1 MKRIELLSPA
11 GSGVAARS
19 AINAGADAIYIGGN
33 LFGARAYAKNPERE
47 ELISVIEYAHIH
59 GSRVYLTVNTL
70 LKSHE
75 LESLL
80 YDYLDPY
87 YENGLDGVIVQDL
100 GVFSFIKEHFPG
112 LELHCSTQMTIS
124 DLTGA
129 RFMKE
134 KGADRVVLSR
144 ELSLDEIREIT
155 AAGIE
160 TECFIHGALCY
171 CYSGQCLMS
180 SIFGGRSGNRGRC
193 AQPCR
198 LPYDV
203 SGKKKYILSPK
214 DLCTIDFL
222 PELIDA
228 GIYSF
233 KIEGR
238 MKRAEYTA
246 AVTSIYR
253 KYIELA
259 LSGAEYKVDT
269 ADMEVLLK
277 AGNRGGF
284 TDGYYKTHNGAN
296 MISVNKP
303 DYDTGDEAFFKAFE
317 DRFVDKEKKEK
328 ISGKAVL
335 QKDKPAF
342 LEVSLGGHTVSA
354 EGDMVSPAV
363 NAPLDIERVDKQL
376 RKTGDTPFE
385 FHNLDI
391 DMEGDIF
398 IPMGALN
405 SLRREALSKLQEE
418 ILSGYYPKDGTSGR
432 PKMTDEP
439 SAKPGRMERD
449 NSIEGSENSFTVYI
463 ENLNLLDTVL
473 KWDISRV
480 YIDSSCFASGN
491 IGRFITLDIIKAR
504 EIALKVKESGKEA
517 FLAMP
522 YIFRK
527 DIRESFEGNA
537 RELADIFDGFLIRN
551 IDQLGF
557 LREAGLNTRL
567 ISDYR
572 LYGTNAKAA
581 WFLKENGVEALCAP
595 VELNEKELAANE
607 GLYGEILSY
616 GHIPLMISAQ
626 CVRNTISGCNRRNDL
641 VEFKDRYKKSIFAR
655 SVCAYCYSVIYNGTP
670 MYLSDSL
677 GMLQKAGIHAFRLE
691 FTKESPEEAEK
702 VFSLFKEGKG
712 PKGDFTRGHFTR
724 GVE

>member
-1 MKRIELLSPA
+1 MKKVELLSPA
-11 GSGVAARS
+11 GSREAAIA

-33 LFGARAYAKNPERE
+33 LFGARAFAKNPGE
-47 ELISVIEYAHIH
+47 EDLLSIIEYAHIH

-70 LKSHE
+70 LKSDE
-75 LESLL
+75 INEMLFGYLKAY
-80 YDYLDPY
+80 YD
-87 YENGLDGVIVQDL
+87 NGLDGVIVQDL
-100 GVFSFIKEHFPG
+100 GVFLYLKEHFPG

-124 DLTGA
+124 DLSGA

-246 AVTSIYR
+246 AVTNIYR
-253 KYIELA
+253 KYIDLA
-259 LSGAEYKVDT
+259 LSGAEYKVDP

-277 AGNRGGF
+277 AGNRSGF
-284 TDGYYKTHNGAN
+284 TDGYYKAHNGAN

-303 DYDTGDEAFFKAFE
+303 DYDTGDEAFFKDFA

-328 ISGKAVL
+328 ISGKVIL

-342 LEVSLGGHTVSA
+342 LEVTFEGHTVSVRG
-354 EGDMVSPAV
+354 EMVSQAV
-363 NAPLDIERVDKQL
+363 NAPLEKERVDKQV

-385 FHNLDI
+385 FESLEI
-391 DMEGDIF
+391 EMEEDIF

-405 SLRREALSKLQEE
+405 SLRRETLSKLRDE
-418 ILSGYYPKDGTSGR
+418 IITGYYPGKELSDKAGVTDGS
-432 PKMTDEP
+432 
-439 SAKPGRMERD
+439 SAKAGVMVKDSDVAKNET
-449 NSIEGSENSFTVYI
+449 SFTVYI
-463 ENLNLLDTVL
+463 ENTDLLDTVL

-480 YIDSSCFASGN
+480 YIDSSCLASGN
-491 IGRFITLDIIKAR
+491 RGENITLDILKAR
-504 EIALKVKESGKEA
+504 EIARKIKASGKEA

-522 YIFRK
+522 HIFRK

-557 LREAGLNTRL
+557 FREAGLNTRL

-572 LYGTNAKAA
+572 LYGTNVEAVH
-581 WFLKENGVEALCAP
+581 FLKENGVEALCAP
-595 VELNEKELAANE
+595 VELNVKELAANE

-626 CVRNTISGCNRRNDL
+626 CIRNTISGCNRRNDL
-641 VEFKDRYKKSIFAR
+641 IEFKDRYKKSIFAR
-655 SVCAYCYSVIYNGTP
+655 SVCNYCYSVIYNGTP

-677 GMLQKAGIHAFRLE
+677 GKLQKAGIHAFRLE
-691 FTKESPEEAEK
+691 FTKESPAEAEA
-702 VFSLFKEGKG
+702 VYTLFKAGKV
-712 PKGDFTRGHFTR
+712 PEGDFTRGHFTR

>member
-1 MKRIELLSPA
+1 MKKVELLSPA
-11 GSGVAARS
+11 GSREAAIA
-19 AINAGADAIYIGGN
+19 AINAGADAIYIGGS
-33 LFGARAYAKNPERE
+33 LFGARAFAKNPGE
-47 ELISVIEYAHIH
+47 EDLISIIEYAHIH

-70 LKSHE
+70 LKSDE
-75 LESLL
+75 INEMLFGYLKAY
-80 YDYLDPY
+80 YD
-87 YENGLDGVIVQDL
+87 NGLDGVIVQDL
-100 GVFSFIKEHFPG
+100 GVFLYLKEHFPG

-203 SGKKKYILSPK
+203 SGKKEYILSPK

-253 KYIELA
+253 KYVDLA
-259 LSGAEYKVDT
+259 LSGAKYKVDP
-269 ADMEVLLK
+269 ADFDVLLK

-284 TDGYYKTHNGAN
+284 TDGYYKVHNGAN
-296 MISVNKP
+296 MISLNKP
-303 DYDTGDEAFFKAFE
+303 DYDTGDEAFFKDFA
-317 DRFVDKEKKEK
+317 DRFVNTEKKEK
-328 ISGKAVL
+328 ISGRARLHKNE
-335 QKDKPAF
+335 PAE
-342 LEVSLGGHTVSA
+342 LEVSLSHAKVLMKGDLVSQA
-354 EGDMVSPAV
+354 Q
-363 NAPLDIERVDKQL
+363 NAPLDKERVEKQL
-376 RKTGDTPFE
+376 KKTGDTPFE
-385 FHNLDI
+385 FDDLAIEMD
-391 DMEGDIF
+391 GDIF

-405 SLRREALSKLQEE
+405 ALRREALSKLREE
-418 ILSGYYPKDGTSGR
+418 IISGFYPKEKALEGTSDSPDR
-432 PKMTDEP
+432 AESSEKMT
-439 SAKPGRMERD
+439 G
-449 NSIEGSENSFTVYI
+449 FTAYI
-463 ENLNLLDTVL
+463 ENLNLLDTILVWDL
-473 KWDISRV
+473 LRIYLDSSVFTSGNKGKDISFDLVKAR
-480 YIDSSCFASGN
+480 
-491 IGRFITLDIIKAR
+491 DIAERIKA
-504 EIALKVKESGKEA
+504 SGKEA
-517 FLAMP
+517 YLAMP

-557 LREAGLNTRL
+557 FHEVGLNTRL

-572 LYGTNAKAA
+572 LYGTNVEAA
-581 WFLKENGVEALCAP
+581 HFLKENGVEALCAP
-595 VELNEKELAANE
+595 VELNVKELAANE

-626 CVRNTISGCNRRNDL
+626 CIRNTISGCNRRNDL
-641 VEFKDRYKKSIFAR
+641 IEFKDRYKKSIFAR
-655 SVCAYCYSVIYNGTP
+655 SVCNYCYSVIYNGTP

-677 GMLQKAGIHAFRLE
+677 GKLQKAGIHAFRLE

>member
-1 MKRIELLSPA
+1 
-11 GSGVAARS
+11 
-19 AINAGADAIYIGGN
+19 
-33 LFGARAYAKNPERE
+33 
-47 ELISVIEYAHIH
+47 
-59 GSRVYLTVNTL
+59 
-70 LKSHE
+70 
-75 LESLL
+75 
-80 YDYLDPY
+80 
-87 YENGLDGVIVQDL
+87 
-100 GVFSFIKEHFPG
+100 
-112 LELHCSTQMTIS
+112 MTIS

-222 PELIDA
+222 PALIDA

-253 KYIELA
+253 KYIDLA
-259 LSGAEYKVDT
+259 LSGAEYKVDP

-284 TDGYYKTHNGAN
+284 TDGYYKAHNGEN

-317 DRFVDKEKKEK
+317 DRFVNKEKKEK
-328 ISGKAVL
+328 INGRAVL
-335 QKDKPAF
+335 HNDKPAF
-342 LEVSLGGHTVSA
+342 LEVSLDGHTVSA

-391 DMEGDIF
+391 DMEGDMF

-405 SLRREALSKLQEE
+405 SLRREAMSKLKNE
-418 ILSGYYPKDGTSGR
+418 IISGYYPGKELSDKAGVTDGS
-432 PKMTDEP
+432 
-439 SAKPGRMERD
+439 SAKARVTD
-449 NSIEGSENSFTVYI
+449 GSSAKAGVMVKDSDVAEKETSFTVYI

-491 IGRFITLDIIKAR
+491 RGRFITLDIIKAR
-504 EIALKVKESGKEA
+504 EIALKIKKSGKEA

-557 LREAGLNTRL
+557 FREAGLNTIL

-572 LYGTNAKAA
+572 LYGTNVEAA
-581 WFLKENGVEALCAP
+581 HFLKENEVEALCAP
-595 VELNEKELAANE
+595 VELNVKELAANE

-626 CVRNTISGCNRRNDL
+626 CVRNTISGCNRSNDL
-641 VEFKDRYKKSIFAR
+641 VEFKDRYKKLIFAR

-677 GMLQKAGIHAFRLE
+677 ERVQKAGIHAFRLE

>member
-1 MKRIELLSPA
+1 MKNVELLSPA
-11 GSGVAARS
+11 GSREAAIA

-33 LFGARAYAKNPERE
+33 LFGARAFAKNPGE
-47 ELISVIEYAHIH
+47 EDLISIIEYAHIH

-70 LKSHE
+70 LKSDE
-75 LESLL
+75 INEMLFGYLKAY
-80 YDYLDPY
+80 YD
-87 YENGLDGVIVQDL
+87 NGLDGVIVQDL
-100 GVFSFIKEHFPG
+100 GVFLYLKEHFPG

-144 ELSLDEIREIT
+144 ELSLDEIKEIT
-155 AAGIE
+155 ANGIE

-253 KYIELA
+253 KYIDLV
-259 LSGAEYKVDT
+259 LSGEEYKVDP
-269 ADMEVLLK
+269 ADFDVLLK

-284 TDGYYKTHNGAN
+284 TDGYYKAHNGAN

-328 ISGKAVL
+328 ISGKVIL

-342 LEVSLGGHTVSA
+342 LEVSLGSHTVSA

-363 NAPLDIERVDKQL
+363 NAPLDKERVDKQL

-385 FHNLDI
+385 FDNLDI
-391 DMEGDIF
+391 EMEGDIF

-418 ILSGYYPKDGTSGR
+418 ILSGYYPKEKSSAR
-432 PKMTDEP
+432 PKMTDE
-439 SAKPGRMERD
+439 SSSKPGRMERD
-449 NSIEGSENSFTVYI
+449 NSIEGCENSFTVYI
-463 ENLNLLDTVL
+463 ENLDLLDTVL
-473 KWDISRV
+473 KWEVSRI
-480 YIDSSCFASGN
+480 YIDSSCLVSGN
-491 IGRFITLDIIKAR
+491 KGEDIIINLGPAR
-504 EIALKVKESGKEA
+504 KVSKKVKESGKEA

-522 YIFRK
+522 HIFRK

-557 LREAGLNTRL
+557 FREAGLNTRL

-572 LYGTNAKAA
+572 LYGTNVEAA
-581 WFLKENGVEALCAP
+581 HFLKENGVEALCAP
-595 VELNEKELAANE
+595 VELNVKELAANE
-607 GLYGEILSY
+607 GLYEEILSY

-626 CVRNTISGCNRRNDL
+626 CIRNTISGCNRRNDL
-641 VEFKDRYKKSIFAR
+641 IEFKDRYKKSIFAR
-655 SVCAYCYSVIYNGTP
+655 SVCNYCYSVIYNGTP

-677 GMLQKAGIHAFRLE
+677 GKLQKAGIHAFRLE
-691 FTKESPEEAEK
+691 FTKESPAEAEA
-702 VFSLFKEGKG
+702 VYTLFKAGKV
-712 PKGDFTRGHFTR
+712 PEGDFTRGHFTR